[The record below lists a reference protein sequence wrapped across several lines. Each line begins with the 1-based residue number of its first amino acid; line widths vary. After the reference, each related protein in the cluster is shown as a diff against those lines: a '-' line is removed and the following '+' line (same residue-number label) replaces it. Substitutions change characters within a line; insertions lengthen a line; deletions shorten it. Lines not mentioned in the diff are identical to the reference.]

1 MMSSRKLRARSAT
14 PRKGSSELGWS
25 PKQRRFVGTA
35 RVASLGTADAAARP
49 HVVPICFVLFA
60 NTIYSAI
67 DSKPKRL
74 AAENLRRLRNIIEN
88 SQVAV
93 LVDRYSEDWERL
105 AYVLLRG
112 RASLAHAG
120 EAQRAI
126 RLLRRKYSQYRKML
140 LTGRPII
147 KIRLTSAYA
156 WGAF

>member
-1 MMSSRKLRARSAT
+1 MPSKKPRARVAT
-14 PRKGSSELGWS
+14 PPKGSSQLGWS

-49 HVVPICFVLFA
+49 HVVPICFVLSA

-67 DSKPKRL
+67 DLKPKRL

-93 LVDRYSEDWERL
+93 LVDRYSEDWKRL

-112 RASLAHAG
+112 RASLARAG

-126 RLLRRKYSQYRKML
+126 RLLRRKYSQYRTMR

>member
-1 MMSSRKLRARSAT
+1 MPQLVPMWCQFALCFSRTPFTLPLTRS
-14 PRKGSSELGWS
+14 L
-25 PKQRRFVGTA
+25 
-35 RVASLGTADAAARP
+35 
-49 HVVPICFVLFA
+49 
-60 NTIYSAI
+60 SA
-67 DSKPKRL
+67 